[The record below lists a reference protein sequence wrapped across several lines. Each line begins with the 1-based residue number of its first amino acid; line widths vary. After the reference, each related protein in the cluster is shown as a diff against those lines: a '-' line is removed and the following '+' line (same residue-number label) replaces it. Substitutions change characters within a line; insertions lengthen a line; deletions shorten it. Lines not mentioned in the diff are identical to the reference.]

1 MTENNNSKRTE
12 RYAEWIYRFRWPV
25 IAGTIVF
32 VALISI
38 GMGFLRLNTSDR
50 VWFNEGSSIVA
61 EYDAF
66 RKRFTQDDALII
78 AFEHKEG
85 IFNNDTL
92 LMIQDLSDQFWKT
105 KYVTRVDSI
114 TNYSHT
120 YVYTDSE
127 GEHLDVKDLIEAKRP
142 THQEIKALFTEYMG
156 DQNIATGRNSL
167 LIDLLSDRFPYTSK
181 EWAKYLKAVH
191 GPPLTKKEMVDLTAE
206 TLLARLPLSRQE
218 FSDFVK
224 RHITKDQDVV
234 KRLMND
240 FFPTVEEVKGFLLDN
255 GVEGSAKAL
264 ELAQKIIQKKMG
276 LNRLV
281 SPYLPK
287 KQLDD
292 SFKQRVLMWV
302 FPQISKKQ
310 TAEEVVSELR
320 YFLDK
325 LPPRKDELVELISPY
340 VSGGEPSNI
349 LVEALQVGFPRH
361 YTREKLYEWLISPN
375 LSKEDLLEMTTEVF
389 LQKLPL
395 PRKEVKRFV
404 QKHLKGNPVEVQDLE
419 PLQDQLDRMLFY
431 TKDELKEKEKIALN
445 EKLVKDRFISA
456 DGKTAQ
462 ILITPKLSDKA
473 QVQGIDFLTRIKSIL
488 KKEKTRQ
495 AKLGHQY
502 KFHVAGLVEM
512 TAAFNEIMEK
522 DVIMYLIMF
531 LFILL
536 ALFILFRSV
545 WGMLIPILVVVL
557 SILVTMGITGFIGY
571 ELSMISFMSIQ
582 VLLAIGIAD
591 SIHLLSVFYR
601 ELHHGKTR
609 KESMVISLKMNFLPC
624 LLTSVTTAVG
634 FITLL
639 TSVSPPIR
647 VLGVMVAIGSL
658 FAFVITVTLLPALT
672 SVLPFSRKTTHH
684 KERSLKWTR
693 GLGHFVIG
701 YRKPILI
708 SLTAMTLIFAYFI
721 TEIKTDNNPMD
732 YISKGNTYRNAMEF
746 IDEKIKGINLM
757 EISIDTKKPD
767 GIKDP
772 EFLKKLSRFQD
783 YLAKEPTFK
792 VTHTNSISDIIKTLN
807 KQLNK
812 NDPDYYKIPNDRKVL
827 AENLFMYTQSVPF
840 GRDLN
845 NQINVDQSAV
855 RLTIRRANTGTSES
869 YRVIQVMKAYLNKN
883 MKDYEVHITGRNTV
897 FTYTDPLILK
907 NMLMGLAIAILA
919 ITLILI
925 FTFRSVKIGL
935 LSLIPNVT
943 PLLLFFGLIGLTG
956 TTLDIGMS
964 MVAMVALGIV
974 VDDTIHFMSKYF
986 RAERMGK
993 SIVESVYQVFHD
1005 VGSAIIFTSVVLAV
1019 GFGIFVFS
1027 DFQYSVRFGIAI
1039 AFTMVVALVFDLL
1052 FLPALLLLKADKSTI
1067 KAEKEHAESLY
1078 TTD

>member
-1 MTENNNSKRTE
+1 MTENSNSKRTE

-32 VALISI
+32 VALMSL

-50 VWFNEGSSIVA
+50 VWFNEGSSIVT
-61 EYDAF
+61 EYDDF
-66 RKRFTQDDALII
+66 RKRFTEDDALII

-92 LMIQDLSDQFWKT
+92 LMIQGLSDQFWKT

-120 YVYTDSE
+120 YVYTDAE

-142 THQEIKALFTEYMG
+142 THQELKALFSEYMS
-156 DQNIATGRNSL
+156 DQNISTRRNNL
-167 LIDLLSDRFPYTSK
+167 LIDLLSDHFPYTRE
-181 EWAKYLKAVH
+181 EWSKYLKAVH
-191 GPPLTKKEMVDLTAE
+191 GPPLTKEEMVDLTAE

-218 FSDFVK
+218 FASFVK
-224 RHITKDQDVV
+224 GHITKDPLIV
-234 KRLMND
+234 KKLMD
-240 FFPTVEEVKGFLLDN
+240 KFFPTVKEVKGFLLDN
-255 GVEGSAKAL
+255 GVEEPTKAL

-287 KQLDD
+287 KTLDD

-310 TAEEVVSELR
+310 TAGEVVSELR

-325 LPPRKDELVELISPY
+325 LPPNKKELAEMISPY
-340 VSGGEPSNI
+340 ISGNNPSNI
-349 LVEALQVGFPRH
+349 LVEALQASFPR
-361 YTREKLYEWLISPN
+361 YRTREKLKGWLISSK
-375 LSKEDLLEMTTEVF
+375 LSREDLLEMTTEVF

-395 PRKEVKRFV
+395 ARKEVKQFIKRHV
-404 QKHLKGNPVEVQDLE
+404 GVQDLE
-419 PLQDQLDRMLFY
+419 PLRGALGKMLFY
-431 TKDELKEKEKIALN
+431 SKDELKEKEKIALN

-473 QVQGIDFLTRIKSIL
+473 QVQGLDFLTRIKSIL
-488 KKEKTRQ
+488 KKEKARQ
-495 AKLGHQY
+495 AKLGYQY

-522 DVIMYLIMF
+522 DMIMYPIMF
-531 LFILL
+531 LFIFL
-536 ALFILFRSV
+536 ALFYLFRSV
-545 WGMLIPILVVVL
+545 WGMLIPILIVVF
-557 SILVTMGITGFIGY
+557 SIFVTMGITGFVGY
-571 ELSMISFMSIQ
+571 ELSMISFMSVQ

-609 KESMVISLKMNFLPC
+609 KESMVISLKMNLLPC
-624 LLTSVTTAVG
+624 LLTSVTTSVG
-634 FITLL
+634 FISLL

-658 FAFVITVTLLPALT
+658 FAFVITITLLPALI

-708 SLTAMTLIFAYFI
+708 SLTAMTLIFGYFI
-721 TEIKTDNNPMD
+721 SEIKTDNNPMD

-783 YLAKEPTFK
+783 YLMKEPTFK

-807 KQLNK
+807 KQLNQ

-845 NQINVDQSAV
+845 NQINVDQSAI

-869 YRVIQVMKAYLNKN
+869 YEVIQVMKAYLNKN

-943 PLLLFFGLIGLTG
+943 PLLLMFGLIGLTG

-964 MVAMVALGIV
+964 MVAMIALGIV
-974 VDDTIHFMSKYF
+974 VDDTIHFMSKYL

-993 SIVESVYQVFHD
+993 SIVESIYQVFHD
-1005 VGSAIIFTSVVLAV
+1005 VGSAIIFTSVVLSV

-1027 DFQYSVRFGIAI
+1027 DFQYSVRFGVAI
-1039 AFTMVVALVFDLL
+1039 AFTMIVALVFDLL
-1052 FLPALLLLKADKSTI
+1052 FLPALLLLKADKSTF
-1067 KAEKEHAESLY
+1067 KAEKEQAESLY
-1078 TTD
+1078 AAD